1 MEKERLEDKLKELGI
16 KFFWI
21 KEDILIDKILEFL
34 RDKKFYVSSN
44 LNLIKSNADIKEADF
59 GIFEGK
65 LLIEETGTLLV
76 SSEEL
81 SSLIPPISLAIVKRE
96 NIKEK
101 YEELID
107 FIKNN
112 KGKSFCAITGSSRTA
127 DIEKIIV
134 IPAHG
139 PKDLILFI
147 I

>member
-1 MEKERLEDKLKELGI
+1 MERERLENKLKELGI
-16 KFFWI
+16 KFFLI
-21 KEDILIDKILEFL
+21 KEDILKDKILQIL
-34 RDKKFYVSSN
+34 KDKKFYISLN
-44 LNLIKSNADIKEADF
+44 LNFIKSNVDIKEAEV
-59 GIFEGK
+59 GIFEAK

-81 SSLIPPISLAIVKRE
+81 SSLIPPISLVIVKRE

-107 FIKNN
+107 FIMKN
-112 KGKSFCAITGSSRTA
+112 KEKSFCAITGSSRTA

-139 PKDLILFI
+139 PKELILFI